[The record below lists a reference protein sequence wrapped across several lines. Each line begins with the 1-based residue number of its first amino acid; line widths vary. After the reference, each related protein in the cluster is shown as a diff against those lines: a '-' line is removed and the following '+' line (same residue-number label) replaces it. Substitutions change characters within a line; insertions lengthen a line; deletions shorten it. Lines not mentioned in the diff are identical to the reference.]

1 MAQHTDLPT
10 CHSPPLIT
18 AESKGRFWAD
28 LTEGWNLERAAF
40 MHRDGQVEELV
51 GMRCCGRADTGGA
64 DEHRAACICR
74 GLQDGAVTQ
83 RQHLSQ

>member
-10 CHSPPLIT
+10 CHSPSLIT

-40 MHRDGQVEELV
+40 LQGSCTGTGRWRSSLACAAVGEQTLGVQMNTELRAFVEGSKTVL
-51 GMRCCGRADTGGA
+51 
-64 DEHRAACICR
+64 
-74 GLQDGAVTQ
+74 
-83 RQHLSQ
+83 